1 MFDPL
6 PRGEPPIGGERALAL
21 LAADWETSREEDEA
35 FLASLTAG
43 TPALEDTFEEDAAD
57 WASRCADH
65 PFGLAPGDVL
75 IDPTTLLAAVD
86 DEWLAAQAPG
96 PELAWRLDAADPHVA
111 DDYGLV
117 EIIAAWT
124 RLISW
129 AQAGAADAARLLGE
143 RASQQVPDT
152 AAGTDRAGIVRVHNV
167 AAPEIATRLRVSRYA
182 AQTLIDTGR
191 ALAGPL
197 GQVGQALC
205 TGAIDLPRA
214 RAFVTALTDTPAP
227 TVLAVQERVLPTAPD
242 RTARQVAADIAAAL
256 ITVDPDE
263 ADARHARARS
273 TRRVTH
279 PSPLPDGMAGLWCVL
294 PAPDATALDLA
305 LDAGAIAARADGD
318 PRTRDHLRADILAAL
333 AHSALAT
340 GTLRWP
346 GTLIAPVRCNCGP
359 AGDAA
364 TRPADGASANGAAT
378 KGPATNGA
386 SFRLADLGR
395 RAPQIRVTIPLAV
408 LLPDAAPAEPST
420 APGAG
425 RGADRVADRR
435 LERVGNRGEPG
446 PDPGI
451 DPRRNA
457 REDLRED
464 AREDSGADRTEE
476 GVDPARFDPL
486 DRAIDPDHVAH
497 LDGYGP
503 LTPAV
508 ARALALGGTWS
519 RLITDPETG
528 IVRDIGRARY
538 RPPADLAD
546 LVRAR
551 DRTCTR
557 PGCAASASSCDLD
570 HTIPWQHGGTTAE
583 HNLAALCPADHAL
596 KTAGAY
602 SVTQVGPGT
611 YDFRLPSGHVYRR
624 NADGTT
630 TQMSRSDGA
639 QPDDRPAHEDVRR
652 PSTPSTPGDGVRGGD
667 AHDGTEQAPPF

>member
-1 MFDPL
+1 MFDIL

-21 LAADWETSREEDEA
+21 LAADWGTSREEDEA

-43 TPALEDTFEEDAAD
+43 APALEDTFDEDAAD
-57 WASRCADH
+57 WAERCADH
-65 PFGLAPGDVL
+65 PFGWAPGDVL

-96 PELAWRLDAADPHVA
+96 PELAWRLDTADPHRA
-111 DDYGLV
+111 DDYALV
-117 EIIAAWT
+117 EMVAAWT

-129 AQAGAADAARLLGE
+129 AQAGAADAARVLGE

-152 AAGTDRAGIVRVHNV
+152 AAGTDRAGRVRVHNV

-197 GQVGQALC
+197 WQVGQALC

-214 RAFVTALTDTPAP
+214 RAFVTALNDTPAP
-227 TVLAVQERVLPTAPD
+227 TALAVQERVLPTAPE

-340 GTLRWP
+340 GTLTWP
-346 GTLIAPVRCNCGP
+346 GTLISPARCGCAPAGETATRRADGP
-359 AGDAA
+359 AAHGPEAYGPEA
-364 TRPADGASANGAAT
+364 YGASSDGPIAHGPTAH
-378 KGPATNGA
+378 GPAAHGPESHGPNDHRTAGHGA
-386 SFRLADLGR
+386 CFRLADLGR

-408 LLPDAAPAEPST
+408 LLPGAPAEPST
-420 APGAG
+420 APSTAPSTTALGSDRSEAAG
-425 RGADRVADRR
+425 ESAF
-435 LERVGNRGEPG
+435 
-446 PDPGI
+446 
-451 DPRRNA
+451 
-457 REDLRED
+457 
-464 AREDSGADRTEE
+464 
-476 GVDPARFDPL
+476 FDPL
-486 DRAIDPDHVAH
+486 DRAIDPNHVAH

-519 RLITDPETG
+519 RLITDPATG
-528 IVRDIGRARY
+528 LVRDIGRARY

-557 PGCAASASSCDLD
+557 PGCAASAGSCDLD

-602 SVTQVGPGT
+602 SVRQVGPGT

-624 NADGTT
+624 HADGTT
-630 TQMSRSDGA
+630 TQLSRSHGKRFDDGA
-639 QPDDRPAHEDVRR
+639 APEDVRR
-652 PSTPSTPGDGVRGGD
+652 PGAPGDGVRGGD